1 MAVAAKKQKPA
12 LNPQMLKWAR
22 EWRGRTLEEAARRV
36 GKTAEDIAEWEST
49 PGGPTVRQARALA
62 DFYDRQF
69 LEFFLATPPP
79 IQEPQLVTDFRL
91 HRDAPNPKETR
102 ELRIIQ
108 AWAEAKRTNALD
120 LFEEIDDAPP
130 SIPDELY
137 SRAGSDPEEAAER
150 VRRILSFPFSEQA
163 KLPASRQEQLPTIL
177 RKKLEGVGIL
187 TLKHSGLADFQ
198 ARGICIFATPLPIV
212 VFGNESPAAQAFT
225 LAHELAHVSLKES
238 GISGKRSKDAAAIER
253 WCDQF
258 AAAFLMPRSE
268 VVALLGPPHRPQLED
283 MRDEWING
291 IASHFRV
298 SPHAMLIRLVHLGYV
313 KASFYW
319 SVKKPLFDAQ
329 EASYKSFGRPK
340 YYGSRYRSS
349 LGNLYTGLVLEAWNS
364 GRITNHSAA
373 EYMGIKNFEHLFD
386 IRNHFA
392 GP

>member
-12 LNPQMLKWAR
+12 LNPQMLRWAR
-22 EWRGRTLEEAARRV
+22 EWRGRTLEEAAHRV
-36 GKTAEDIAEWEST
+36 GKTPEDIAEWEAT
-49 PGGPTVRQARALA
+49 PGGPTVRQARTLA
-62 DFYDRQF
+62 DFYNRQF
-69 LEFFLATPPP
+69 LEFFRSTPPP
-79 IQEPQLVTDFRL
+79 IREPRLVTDFRL

-102 ELRIIQ
+102 ELKIIQ
-108 AWAEAKRTNALD
+108 AWAEAQRANALD
-120 LFEEIDDAPP
+120 LFEEIGEAPP
-130 SIPDELY
+130 SLPAELFSTPD
-137 SRAGSDPEEAAER
+137 SPSEEAAER
-150 VRRILSFPFSEQA
+150 ARRVLKFPFIEQT
-163 KLPASRQEQLPTIL
+163 KLPASKRDELPAII
-177 RKKLEGVGIL
+177 RKKLEGLGIL
-187 TLKHSGLADFQ
+187 TLKHSGLADFH
-198 ARGICIFATPLPIV
+198 ARGICIFATPLPVII
-212 VFGNESPAAQAFT
+212 FGNESPAAQAFT

-268 VVALLGPPHRPQLED
+268 VAALLGPPRRPQLEE
-283 MRDEWING
+283 MTDEWLNG

-298 SPHAMLIRLVHLGYV
+298 SAHAMLIRLVNLDYI

-319 SVKKPLFDAQ
+319 GVKKPLFDAH
-329 EASYKSFGRPK
+329 EANYKSFGRPK

-386 IRNHFA
+386 IRSHFA
-392 GP
+392 GS